1 LSYYDD
7 IRKPGFHKG
16 GGCYVFRANKIM
28 LILERGLQAD
38 KNLIMKDKK
47 LRTEVR
53 APRFFTT
60 TTTLKHFL
68 RHDQGEIEVV
78 V

>member
-1 LSYYDD
+1 
-7 IRKPGFHKG
+7 
-16 GGCYVFRANKIM
+16 M

-53 APRFFTT
+53 APRFFTI